1 MAQWHFSDGPVV
13 ESLPAVQRTQAG
25 SLVREDATG
34 REATKPVHC
43 NDLSSCSR
51 VCAQRQGKPLQWEA
65 HAPQPGSSL
74 LTATRESPQVATK
87 T

>member
-43 NDLSSCSR
+43 ND
-51 VCAQRQGKPLQWEA
+51 
-65 HAPQPGSSL
+65 
-74 LTATRESPQVATK
+74 
-87 T
+87 